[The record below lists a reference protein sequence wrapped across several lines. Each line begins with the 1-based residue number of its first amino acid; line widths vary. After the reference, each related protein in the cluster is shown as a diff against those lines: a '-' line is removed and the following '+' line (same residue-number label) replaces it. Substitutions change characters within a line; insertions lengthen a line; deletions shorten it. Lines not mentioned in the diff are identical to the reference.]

1 MFGSL
6 RNQLVAVGQ
15 GIDWFFSGHWWWRIR
30 WWYAKR
36 RLAATLERHGDQ
48 SLEAR
53 NATERCRDMDFAVTY
68 WRSAPAPIRQ
78 VVIRAREMGVPIQA
92 LQLVVLNKDLALHD
106 GKVMLRRSLLFR
118 ILSVAAAV
126 VVAVQW
132 FQLTLITL
140 TLSGPVWL
148 KAVVIAVITLFDA
161 VLYRGWSLWL
171 GRPLHIIKRWGH
183 LVDLASQDTKAGQV
197 LPLRRDKNV

>member
-6 RNQLVAVGQ
+6 RNRLVAVSQ
-15 GIDWFFSGHWWWRIR
+15 GIDWFFSGHWWWQIR

-36 RLAATLERHGDQ
+36 RLAAILERHGDQ
-48 SLEAR
+48 SIEAR

-78 VVIRAREMGVPIQA
+78 VVIRARELSVPVHA
-92 LQLVVLNKDLALHD
+92 LQLVVLNKDLVLHD

-118 ILSVAAAV
+118 ILSVAAAA
-126 VVAVQW
+126 VVALQW

-140 TLSGPVWL
+140 TLSGPAWL

-171 GRPLHIIKRWGH
+171 GRPLLIIKRWGH
-183 LVDLASQDTKAGQV
+183 LVDLASQGTKVGQV
-197 LPLRRDKNV
+197 LPLTRNKDI

>member
-15 GIDWFFSGHWWWRIR
+15 GIDWFFSGHWWWQIR

-48 SLEAR
+48 SIEAR

-78 VVIRAREMGVPIQA
+78 AVIRAREMGVPVQA
-92 LQLVVLNKDLALHD
+92 LQLVVLNKDLVLHD

-118 ILSVAAAV
+118 ILSVAAAI
-126 VVAVQW
+126 VVALQW

-140 TLSGPVWL
+140 TLSGPAWL

-171 GRPLHIIKRWGH
+171 GRPISVVKRWGH
-183 LVDLASQDTKAGQV
+183 LVDLASQGTKASQV

>member
-6 RNQLVAVGQ
+6 RNRLVTVSR
-15 GIDWFFSGHWWWRIR
+15 GIDWFFSGHWWWQLR

-36 RLAATLERHGDQ
+36 RLAAILEHHGDQ
-48 SLEAR
+48 SIEAR

-92 LQLVVLNKDLALHD
+92 LQLVVLNKDLVQHD
-106 GKVMLRRSLLFR
+106 GKVVLRRSLLFR

-126 VVAVQW
+126 VVALQW
-132 FQLTLITL
+132 IQLTLVTI
-140 TLSGPVWL
+140 TLSGPTWL
-148 KAVVIAVITLFDA
+148 KIVVIGFITLFDA

-171 GRPLHIIKRWGH
+171 GRPLLIIERWGH
-183 LVDLASQDTKAGQV
+183 LVDLASHGTKVGQV
-197 LPLRRDKNV
+197 LPLTRNKNI